1 MKLKKEYITIDP
13 KKFGHEEAVT
23 SGPIFNVYKETVE
36 KGEELVA
43 VLQGKGGIAL
53 LKRKR

>member
-13 KKFGHEEAVT
+13 EKFGYEEAVT
-23 SGPIFNVYKETVE
+23 DGPIFNVYKETVE